1 MASSRISVPKRVKL
15 LDDVNGKFPVVKN
28 QGIDGDLYK
37 GILYDLKILIEAGEQ
52 VPPNYYR
59 KSPGTDYL
67 LNERGWI
74 HLHIDPNNDNI
85 LLIVTQTK
93 DAVIF
98 IALTDHSIFD
108 EEPPGKTINNFMAT
122 KIAKAKLPSKPTT
135 PDAPTTPPPIT
146 PTTATTANPK
156 STKTLTLPKK
166 TESIHE
172 SLSSLIRKALI
183 ILESNSK

>member
-135 PDAPTTPPPIT
+135 
-146 PTTATTANPK
+146 ATTANPK